1 MEKGKEDGPLLRRW
15 IGSAMREAKSEVII
29 ASPYLVPGDGGMRL
43 LESLRQRNVRISV
56 LTNSLASTDVPMV
69 HAAYQHYR
77 ERMVK
82 DGIELYE
89 ARPMSGQP
97 GNAGDKSGGSGDTS
111 EGKSAGQFTLH
122 DKIFIFDRKRAF
134 IGSMNFDRRSLRINT
149 EGGLLIDSP
158 ELARQLVDRFD
169 AITSPAKSYHVVLGP
184 AHAFGRQPL
193 VWRTEESGRIVDE
206 NAEPK
211 GDLTRAIKAELL
223 TLLPL
228 DDLL

>member
-1 MEKGKEDGPLLRRW
+1 
-15 IGSAMREAKSEVII
+15 
-29 ASPYLVPGDGGMRL
+29 
-43 LESLRQRNVRISV
+43 
-56 LTNSLASTDVPMV
+56 
-69 HAAYQHYR
+69 
-77 ERMVK
+77 
-82 DGIELYE
+82 
-89 ARPMSGQP
+89 
-97 GNAGDKSGGSGDTS
+97 
-111 EGKSAGQFTLH
+111 
-122 DKIFIFDRKRAF
+122 
-134 IGSMNFDRRSLRINT
+134 MNFDRRSLRINT

-184 AHAFGRQPL
+184 ADAFGRQPL